1 MSERKRVGASD
12 SEERKEKKKEKK
24 KGAGNA
30 RVRVCGAPGDGG
42 PIDDCWFH
50 GAMRARPS
58 LAVYSPRFA

>member
-30 RVRVCGAPGDGG
+30 RVCECA
-42 PIDDCWFH
+42 
-50 GAMRARPS
+50 ARQATGVPS
-58 LAVYSPRFA
+58 TIVGSTVP